1 MAFIDEMKFHATAG
15 KGGDGVVRW
24 RHEKFIA
31 KGGPNGGNGG
41 AGGNVYVQGIK
52 NIHILT
58 KYRHEKEFSAENGH
72 DGEGGS
78 RQGKYGD
85 DLVIDF
91 PIGSIITNTKT
102 GQQVVLHTPGQ
113 RELVLKG
120 GKGGHGNEYFKSS
133 INTTPEKATKGVRGE
148 EGDFHL
154 ELELFA
160 DVGLVGFPNAGK
172 SSLINS
178 ITNAGAKVGDYRFT
192 TLEPNL
198 GDFYG
203 HIIADIP
210 GIIEGA
216 SEGKGLGIKFLK
228 HIKKTDKLIHVISLE
243 DPETLEERYKAIRKE
258 LETFG
263 FELNEKEEIV
273 LLTKTDM
280 VDEKTLKDC
289 IKKISKYNKSV
300 YSMSLYDDASIET
313 FKHILSGLLES
324 KAEPTLAEEA

>member
-1 MAFIDEMKFHATAG
+1 MTFHAKAG

-41 AGGNVYVQGIK
+41 GGADVYVQGVK
-52 NIHILT
+52 NIHILS
-58 KYRHEKEFSAENGH
+58 KYRHEKEFLAENGH

-85 DLVIDF
+85 DLIIEF
-91 PIGSIITNTKT
+91 PVGSIITNKQT
-102 GQQVVLHTPGQ
+102 GHTVVLNEVGQ
-113 RELVLKG
+113 KELILKG

-133 INTTPEKATKGVRGE
+133 VNTTPEKATKGEHGE

-160 DVGLVGFPNAGK
+160 DIGLVGFPNAGK

-178 ITNAGAKVGDYRFT
+178 ITNAGAKVGDYQFT

-216 SEGKGLGIKFLK
+216 STGRGLGSKFLK
-228 HIKKTDKLIHVISLE
+228 HIKRTKKIIHLISLE
-243 DPETLEERYKAIRKE
+243 DHHTVLERYNAIRKE
-258 LETFG
+258 LDNFG
-263 FELNEKEEIV
+263 FELGDKEEII

-280 VDEKTLKDC
+280 ITPSELKNIEKTMK
-289 IKKISKYNKSV
+289 KYNKNV
-300 YSMSLYDDASIET
+300 YSISLFDDTSIEN
-313 FKHILSGLLES
+313 FKHTLSKILE
-324 KAEPTLAEEA
+324 K